1 MTFSMHKVM
10 KQAIAFVDQI
20 DLLAQEAADGKE
32 KRDLEYMVKEARDL
46 LKYNEWFIAFE
57 ILTSNLAEIGY
68 KMDQEL
74 IDSAKEIYL
83 KANPS
88 ESEETLWWLNEM
100 RKDQ

>member
-1 MTFSMHKVM
+1 MHKIM
-10 KQAIAFVDQI
+10 KQVIAFVDQI
-20 DLLAQEAADGKE
+20 DLLAQEAVDGEE
-32 KRDLEYMVKEARDL
+32 KRNLEYMVKEARDL

-57 ILTSNLAEIGY
+57 ILTSNLAEIDY

-83 KANPS
+83 KTDS
-88 ESEETLWWLNEM
+88 SQSEETLWWLNEM